1 MVEEGRT
8 RVTRARRKQAQA
20 LAKWDAELNKWQ
32 KFAKCSI
39 CRIRFV
45 VNNYPDQKV
54 RVKKY
59 KIAGKI
65 VCPWCQGRDAKYLIQ
80 LRLIVEQVAEEPCPK
95 RHNVPYSKSAMDS
108 FFEDLDR
115 TCKCKAHVAKR
126 VLAAHDELPSRR

>member
-80 LRLIVEQVAEEPCPK
+80 LRLIAEQVAE
-95 RHNVPYSKSAMDS
+95 
-108 FFEDLDR
+108 FEKMSGCESPE
-115 TCKCKAHVAKR
+115 TCKCLSHVATR